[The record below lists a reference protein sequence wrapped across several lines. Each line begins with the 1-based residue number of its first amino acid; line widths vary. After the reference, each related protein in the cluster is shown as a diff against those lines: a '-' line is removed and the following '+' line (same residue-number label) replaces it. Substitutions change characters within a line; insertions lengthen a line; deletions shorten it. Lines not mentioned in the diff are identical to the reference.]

1 MQTLIASPQTKRHR
15 YAYDLVRHNECT
27 LHKLNIDLWS
37 TSLFGE
43 AAEKLSVVLAV
54 VLHLWQTGGQN
65 ISDSLI
71 LSEGSMFSSYL
82 LWTIPNSKWLAICWW
97 LCRPAALMGVTKV
110 DTDAQR
116 APMINQLFTMPLF
129 EGRQGPEGRLL
140 FVYAGKCGWSKV

>member
-1 MQTLIASPQTKRHR
+1 MQTLIATLQTERHR

-37 TSLFGE
+37 TSLFGG
-43 AAEKLSVVLAV
+43 AAENHQLCCISSL
-54 VLHLWQTGGQN
+54 TDRGQN

-129 EGRQGPEGRLL
+129 EGSRGSEGRLL

>member
-1 MQTLIASPQTKRHR
+1 MQKMIATLQTKRHR

-27 LHKLNIDLWS
+27 LHKLNIDFWS
-37 TSLFGE
+37 ISLFGGV
-43 AAEKLSVVLAV
+43 AWNHQLCCISSL
-54 VLHLWQTGGQN
+54 TDRGQN

-82 LWTIPNSKWLAICWW
+82 LWTIPNIKWLAICWW

-129 EGRQGPEGRLL
+129 EGSRGSEGRLL